1 MQFAEL
7 TQEQKNIVWRYA
19 HCAALWRRDRGRNF
33 ASLEYDLATG
43 YEIVADG
50 LLIDAKPDFP
60 VILGDAK
67 DPEFFAAIFKNNDA
81 AIPNMR
87 ATDLERLRHFIIDGE
102 GELPMPP
109 ARLTQS
115 AAG

>member
-1 MQFAEL
+1 VQRCGVG
-7 TQEQKNIVWRYA
+7 TG
-19 HCAALWRRDRGRNF
+19 AAISPAWK
-33 ASLEYDLATG
+33 YDITAG

-50 LLIDAKPDFP
+50 LLIDGRPDYP

-67 DPEFFAAIFKNNDA
+67 DPELFAAIFKNDDA

-87 ATDLERLRHFIIDGE
+87 ATDLERLRHFIVDGE